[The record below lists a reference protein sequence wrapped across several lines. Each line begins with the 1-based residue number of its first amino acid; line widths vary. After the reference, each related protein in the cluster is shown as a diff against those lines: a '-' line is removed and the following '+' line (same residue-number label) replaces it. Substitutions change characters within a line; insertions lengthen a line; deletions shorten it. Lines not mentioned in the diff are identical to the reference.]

1 MINPAESLGYGRFG
15 TDKSIQRNSN
25 DIFTIC
31 CLVICVE
38 QPRDLFLVVDDS
50 ASIGHR
56 DIHKVRSFLSV
67 LVSSVH
73 VSRHMTRIGLLQ
85 FSDKENTGIR
95 FNLDNK
101 FDADAI
107 RQKVDN
113 LKYNGG
119 PKTLTD
125 LALRMVAEQ
134 VRSLN

>member
-1 MINPAESLGYGRFG
+1 M
-15 TDKSIQRNSN
+15 
-25 DIFTIC
+25 
-31 CLVICVE
+31 
-38 QPRDLFLVVDDS
+38 
-50 ASIGHR
+50 
-56 DIHKVRSFLSV
+56 

-101 FDADAI
+101 FGADEI
-107 RQKVDN
+107 RQKIGN
-113 LKYNGG
+113 LNYKGG

-134 VRSLN
+134 VRSPS